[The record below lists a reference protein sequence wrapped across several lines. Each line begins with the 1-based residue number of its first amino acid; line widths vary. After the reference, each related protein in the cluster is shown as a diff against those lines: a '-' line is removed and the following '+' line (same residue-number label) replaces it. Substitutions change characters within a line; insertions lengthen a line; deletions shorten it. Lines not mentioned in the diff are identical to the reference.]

1 MKNWLVHFVN
11 TQSGWLVSQV
21 HVIAEDAETA
31 VKTAAEKFG
40 IDLER
45 EDAVTAHA
53 QDWTDVAGPVEPA
66 ETVQAEPAEPAEPVS
81 HLDLSGDP
89 LHPSRFDVPPPPG
102 KPVST
107 LPEIIEHDADMLA
120 DDAERE
126 IAANP
131 AAAEV
136 AKTLRELTPEA
147 LELLK
152 DMIK

>member
-1 MKNWLVHFVN
+1 VKNWLVHFVN
-11 TQSGWLVSQV
+11 AQSGWLVSQV

-31 VKTAAEKFG
+31 VKNAAEKFG

-53 QDWTDVAGPVEPA
+53 QDWTDVAGPVESP
-66 ETVQAEPAEPAEPVS
+66 ETVQAEPVQAAPEVPHPA
-81 HLDLSGDP
+81 
-89 LHPSRFDVPPPPG
+89 RFDVPPPPG
-102 KPVST
+102 DPVST
-107 LPEIIEHDADMLA
+107 LPEIIEHDAGALA

-126 IAANP
+126 IMANP
-131 AAAEV
+131 AASEV

-152 DMIK
+152 DMIR

>member
-1 MKNWLVHFVN
+1 VKNWLVHFVN

-40 IDLER
+40 IDLSR

-53 QDWTDVAGPVEPA
+53 QDWTSVAGPVESP
-66 ETVQAEPAEPAEPVS
+66 ETVQAEPAVPEHPA
-81 HLDLSGDP
+81 
-89 LHPSRFDVPPPPG
+89 RFDVPPPPG
-102 KPVST
+102 PPVST
-107 LPEIIEHDADMLA
+107 LPEIIEHDAETLA

-152 DMIK
+152 DMIR